1 MEKSKWYTVKN
12 KLILVEGWT
21 RDGLTDEQIA
31 NNLCIHAAT
40 LYRYKNEHSEL
51 CEALK
56 RGKQI
61 IDFEVESALLK
72 RALEYSYTEVTTE
85 RVLRKDEH
93 EKVLTDIHGFPI
105 YDMVITKEVK
115 KEVIPDTTAQ
125 IFWLK
130 NRKPKQWKDKQDIE
144 HTGNIGIKK
153 LEDFFQNS
161 LTSMA

>member
-1 MEKSKWYTVKN
+1 MGKSKWDTVKD
-12 KLILVEGWT
+12 KLILVGGWA

-31 NNLCIHAAT
+31 NNLGIHAAT

-56 RGKQI
+56 RGKEV
-61 IDFEVESALLK
+61 IDFEVENALLK
-72 RALEYSYTEVTTE
+72 RALGYSYTEVTTE
-85 RVLRKDEH
+85 RVIRKDKNG
-93 EKVLTDIHGFPI
+93 KVLTDIHGFPT

-115 KEVIPDTTAQ
+115 KEVVPDTTAL

-130 NRKPKQWKDKQDIE
+130 NRKRKEWRDNQGIE

-153 LEDFFQNS
+153 LEDFF
-161 LTSMA
+161 